1 MEPRRVGGVEHPR
14 IGFVAG
20 AFDLLHPG
28 HILMLQDAAAQCDR
42 LVVGLHIDP
51 SVERPEKNKPILEW
65 WERKTILDALACVHV
80 VRMYETEAGLISLLE
95 RIDPDI
101 RILGSDWRGKPYTGE
116 HLGIPIHW
124 HERDHDWSSSALRLR
139 IYEIH
144 KPISFGQALI
154 EMQKE
159 RETNGE

>member
-1 MEPRRVGGVEHPR
+1 MGSVERPR

-28 HILMLQDAAAQCDR
+28 HILMLLDAAAQCDR
-42 LVVGLHIDP
+42 LVIGLHIDP
-51 SVERPEKNKPILEW
+51 SVERPEKNKPVLNSSDRKMILQ
-65 WERKTILDALACVHV
+65 ALECVYS
-80 VRMYETEAGLISLLE
+80 VRPYKTEADLVAMMKWVN
-95 RIDPDI
+95 PDI
-101 RILGSDWRGKPYTGE
+101 RILGSDWRGKAYTGE

-154 EMQKE
+154 EMEKE